1 MRTGMGIDRSIRAA
15 ADTRARGSAMAANCL
30 RSIAVLG
37 LIVVAVSFPAAA
49 AACSPPFEEPTIR
62 ALGPDQL
69 VVIGTTGERVPGGRL
84 FHVERWFNWPDPGTP
99 IVIAFKEGEPMGDC
113 SYPVAIGTHLIIAP
127 LRQPDGRLS
136 ADLGTLQA
144 DPTTDAGRRYVAE
157 AIALF
162 GPGVA
167 PPPATVP
174 AVAVPSGIE
183 PWWFVLAAVV
193 AVLGVVLLGRRRAAR

>member
-1 MRTGMGIDRSIRAA
+1 MT
-15 ADTRARGSAMAANCL
+15 ARYLRLLAVAGLVVVGVCL
-30 RSIAVLG
+30 S
-37 LIVVAVSFPAAA
+37 PAAA
-49 AACSPPFEEPTIR
+49 LACSPPFEDPTIR

-162 GPGVA
+162 GPGV
-167 PPPATVP
+167 VP
-174 AVAVPSGIE
+174 EPELAQAASVPSGPE
-183 PWWFVLAAVV
+183 PWWFVLAAALL
-193 AVLGVVLLGRRRAAR
+193 AVFGLVVLRRRRAAR